1 MMLKWGCEVADLL
14 GLAGWVEASEEGN
27 FLYKVHGFEEHSKI
41 EGGEL
46 GGVNMMRQTRPWAI
60 RGGK

>member
-14 GLAGWVEASEEGN
+14 GLPGWIEASEEGN
-27 FLYKVHGFEEHSKI
+27 YLYKVHGFYEHSKVEGEI
-41 EGGEL
+41 EG
-46 GGVNMMRQTRPWAI
+46 VYMKRDAKAWAT